1 GGHYLDMGSAA
12 CEVLGELEAVR
23 VVALREGLGEYRSTY
38 RPRVIDARWPIVD
51 GGLTG
56 AAVVTTVGGF
66 VGDMVEVGVLG
77 ATVAVVSG
85 ARLLADLGWLRFAGT
100 RQRGIRLDL
109 YERGCVISEQRRVRV
124 VRYDS
129 TIVRRKIVHAVQN
142 PAAHQI
148 SYRYTL
154 VDTAGTPVV
163 LDRRLERPQEW
174 GVAIEQGILDAQVPQ
189 AQARMDAG
197 GRLEF
202 EPLWLSASEIGT
214 ATESVPWSRI
224 SELAVVGGWLSV
236 RVSGRAE
243 PLESLPLCVIPN
255 YVVFRALAQR
265 LHALAVH

>member
-1 GGHYLDMGSAA
+1 MCSAVR
-12 CEVLGELEAVR
+12 EVLGELEAVSA
-23 VVALREGLGEYRSTY
+23 VAGREGLGEYRSTY
-38 RPRVIDARWPIVD
+38 RPPVIDARRPIVE

-56 AAVVTTVGGF
+56 AGVVTTVGGF
-66 VGDMVEVGVLG
+66 VGEMAAVGVLG

-85 ARLLADLGWLRFAGT
+85 AGLLADLGWLRFAST
-100 RQRGIRLDL
+100 RHRGIRLDL
-109 YERGCVISEQRRVRV
+109 YEGGCVISEHGAIRA

-129 TIVRRKIVHAVQN
+129 TTVRRKIVHAVQN
-142 PAAHQI
+142 PAAHQVA
-148 SYRYTL
+148 YRYTL
-154 VDTAGTPVV
+154 VDTAGAQVV
-163 LDRRLERPQEW
+163 LDRHLERSQEW
-174 GVAIEQGILDAQVPQ
+174 GVAIEQGILGAQLPKVQ
-189 AQARMDAG
+189 AQLDAG

-236 RVSGRAE
+236 RVSGHAE

-255 YVVFRALAQR
+255 YVVFRTLAQR